1 MEDSVRPSFRNY
13 LKVALVFTII
23 FVSGCSLEINL
34 KKGKDKADDTSSKIS
49 ISSSTALNI
58 TEGSQSTILFIL
70 SKKLPENVTLNWTLN
85 SGVGIFTQNSGTVNL
100 AKDAENF
107 SIMLEAANDSTY
119 YPLRSYDFTITLP
132 TSVFQSQ
139 DLDIQVQL
147 TDNETAPVYTF
158 QTASHT
164 IGEGAGTT
172 TVTVTS
178 TQVAGV
184 DGTLQFTYAGTAT
197 HTDDY
202 VRVTSLNFPAGQTT
216 ATLSI
221 DIEDDALIE
230 GDETIDIT
238 LSSSSF
244 GSIGVADAHEIE
256 ITDNETNIGAFDID
270 GVTGNTDIT
279 EDALLN
285 STLFPTI
292 NWGSATSATSYDVT
306 ILDSTGNSTV
316 CVTQTSMGLDYNFSA
331 CSLTAG
337 TTYKARVVAKAGAAS
352 REATNSP
359 YSFLVNRAP
368 SVTNETIT
376 MMYNGAAITF
386 NPIANDSD
394 PDGHTV
400 TATAVGS
407 ASKGTTALLAG
418 NSIRYT
424 PTGGFTNVGVD
435 SFTYTVSDG
444 NGATSTGTVTVRL
457 MTIYTWTGASN
468 NNWSTGAN
476 WCGTVSSPGLSG
488 TCPGGSAPSNAATNT
503 HRAFFNSTICS
514 GASCNVNINAN
525 AQAYAI
531 TMQSDYTGTITQ
543 QATRTLTVG
552 PGAYTQNAGTFVG
565 ADADIYFAG
574 NSAINA
580 GTFTSTSANLNM
592 YYSGLT
598 IAPAATFNHGNGTL
612 LYTGEY
618 NGSVRTLSI
627 NGVTLNNFTANTDRG
642 STLDLAGGTFT
653 VLGTLNFSNANTFNS
668 LDNGTIEAKGNIV
681 VPESTEAGVWG
692 SWGGTAL
699 IRVSGS
705 GNQTITGY
713 GTHSVSPAME
723 IASTGGTVTFVGTL
737 EIRYGFRY
745 IQGNVDFGSSTI
757 EFIGMYNEGNVNVDS
772 GSLQFNNVYVESS
785 RYSSINLVTPMHVKG
800 NLTIADSDNYTTTG
814 IFNVEGNV
822 SFGSNLADTTMQINL
837 IGSNNQTIGRNA
849 SPNSMLVILNVNKT
863 GGTATMTSNITLLG
877 GSFGDFTLSAGDFNL
892 NGFTLTAPD
901 TITFGAGTNVYRN
914 GGTYTAPNIVNNGAN
929 IF

>member
-1 MEDSVRPSFRNY
+1 MEHSVRFSIHTY
-13 LKVALVFTII
+13 LKVTLAFLIAFI
-23 FVSGCSLEINL
+23 SGCSLDISIS
-34 KKGKDKADDTSSKIS
+34 KGKKKTDDTSTKVSV
-49 ISSSTALNI
+49 ISSAVLNV
-58 TEGSQSTILFIL
+58 TEGSQSTILFVL

-85 SGVGIFTQNSGTVNL
+85 SGVGVFTQNSGTINL

-107 SIMLEAANDSTY
+107 SVMLEAANDSTY

-202 VRVTSLNFPAGQTT
+202 VRATSLIFPAGQTT
-216 ATLSI
+216 ATLNI
-221 DIEDDALIE
+221 DIEDDALLE

-244 GSIGVADAHEIE
+244 GSVGVADVHEIE

-270 GVTGNTDIT
+270 GVTGNTDLT

-292 NWGSATSATSYDVT
+292 NWGSASTATSYEVT
-306 ILDSTGNSTV
+306 ILDSTGSSTI
-316 CVTQTSMGLDYNFSA
+316 CMTQISMGLDYSFSA

-337 TTYKARVVAKAGAAS
+337 TIYKARVVAKAGASS

-359 YSFLVNRAP
+359 FSFLVNRAP
-368 SVTNETIT
+368 TITNETIT

-394 PDGHTV
+394 PDGHTI

-407 ASKGTTALLAG
+407 ASKGATALLAG

-424 PTGGFTNVGVD
+424 PTGGFSNVGVD

-444 NGATSTGTVTVRL
+444 NGASSTGTVTVRL
-457 MTIYTWTGASN
+457 MTIYTWTGAVN
-468 NNWSTGAN
+468 NNWSTSGN
-476 WCGTVSSPGLSG
+476 WCGTVASPGLSG
-488 TCPGGSAPSNAATNT
+488 TCPGGNAPSNAATNT

-514 GASCNVNINAN
+514 GASCNVNIDAN

-531 TMQSDYTGTITQ
+531 TMQSDYTGTMTQ

-565 ADADIYFAG
+565 ANADIYFAG
-574 NSAINA
+574 DSAINA

-653 VLGTLNFSNANTFNS
+653 VLGTLTHSNANTFNA
-668 LDNGTIEAKGNIV
+668 LENGTIEAKGNIEI
-681 VPESTEAGVWG
+681 PESAEAGVWG
-692 SWGGTAL
+692 SWGGNAL
-699 IRVSGS
+699 IRISGS
-705 GNQTITGY
+705 GNQTIRGY
-713 GTHSVSPAME
+713 GTESVSPPIE
-723 IASTGGTVTFVGTL
+723 IASTGGTVTFVGTM

-745 IQGNVDFGSSTI
+745 VTGNVDFGSSTI
-757 EFIGMYNEGNVNVDS
+757 EFIGMYNESNVDVDP
-772 GSLQFNNVYVESS
+772 GSLQFNHVYIESS

-800 NLTIADSDNYTTTG
+800 NLTIEDSDNYTTTG

-822 SFGSNLADTTMQINL
+822 LFGSNTTNPTMQINL

-849 SPNSMLVILNVNKT
+849 YPHSMLVVLNVNKT
-863 GGTATMTSNITLLG
+863 GGTVQMTSNITLLG
-877 GSFGDFTLSAGDFNL
+877 GTFGDFTLSSGDFNL

-901 TITFGAGTNVYRN
+901 TITLGAGTNVYLN